1 MEAQMEMLAEQVTRL
16 KADDLIYQEE
26 LSLKRDLISKLES
39 GYAETPSSPES
50 SHDTI
55 EHSYQ
60 ELTATELAEK
70 RRELEVV

>member
-1 MEAQMEMLAEQVTRL
+1 MEMLAEQVTRL
-16 KADDLIYQEE
+16 KAGDMIYQEE

-39 GYAETPSSPES
+39 GLTETPPSPES

-55 EHSYQ
+55 ENRHQ
-60 ELTATELAEK
+60 ELSETELAEK